1 MSESYRAL
9 TRAYRPQTFD
19 DVVSQEHVRDTL
31 KNAIRNNRISHA
43 YMFCGPRGVGKTTMA
58 RVLAREVNQVDAQLD
73 GEELTRTLNIIEID
87 AASNRK
93 IDDIRALKEVIR
105 VPPHNGRYKIFI
117 IDEVHMLTKEA
128 FNALLKTLEEPPEH
142 AIFIF
147 ATTEP
152 HKVLPTILSRVQRFD
167 FKRIAVSEIVER
179 LRTICEKESIQ
190 VDEESLHLIARQA
203 DGALRDALGMMDQA
217 VAFCGRTVRYE
228 ELLKALNMVGTRELF
243 EFVRLIL
250 ERESEGGLR
259 MVQQLVHDGV
269 DIQEF
274 LVSLTEHLR
283 NLYVATDPARKG
295 LIQASEEMLRQYA
308 EQASKLSEED
318 WMRMLH
324 LVSQA
329 QTTLRDARQPVI
341 QFEILL
347 LKLIHMGRAQ
357 EIATLI
363 DEVRELKK
371 KGVEPV
377 AGDDDSDRE
386 RPGDTAESDSDPGN
400 RKESPEP
407 EETSEPGGEPEPT
420 PLEPKSEEKS
430 VPEAPMS
437 ASGKGAT
444 EPTAP
449 THSEN
454 PAPGDD
460 SDSLFGRPSLGADPA
475 QESRPVDDAGTQ
487 HKRSSGAAA
496 GERRTE
502 SETVSRPP
510 DTPESGASDSSVAR
524 QGVPLSLDQVVGVWD
539 QLLELAGE
547 EAPRMLYFQLQ
558 RVQCREL
565 NGNHLEVAVENEFA
579 GRLLEENQ
587 ELLSR
592 LFARV
597 IGRAIRI
604 KGQVVADKGPK
615 RERMSPYERF
625 QEIQRKDP
633 TLKKIVELFGAEL
646 EY

>member
-31 KNAIRNNRISHA
+31 QNAIRNNRISHA

-58 RVLAREVNQVDAQLD
+58 RVLARAVNDVGEDLD
-73 GEELTRTLNIIEID
+73 GEDLTRTLNIIEMD
-87 AASNRK
+87 AASNRS
-93 IDDIRALKEVIR
+93 IEDIRALKEVIR
-105 VPPHNGRYKIFI
+105 VPPQNGRYKIFI

-167 FKRIAVSEIVER
+167 FKRIGVREIVDR
-179 LRTICEKESIQ
+179 LRFICNKESIE

-228 ELLKALNMVGTRELF
+228 ELLKALNLVGTRELF
-243 EFVRLIL
+243 ELVRRIL
-250 ERESEGGLR
+250 ERDSEGGLR
-259 MVQQLVHDGV
+259 MVQRLIHDGV

-274 LVSLTEHLR
+274 LVSLTDHLR
-283 NLYVATDPARKG
+283 NLYVATHSGRLG
-295 LIQASEEMLRQYA
+295 LIEASDEMRAQYV
-308 EQASKLSEED
+308 EQANALSEED

-324 LVSQA
+324 LVSQT
-329 QTTLRDARQPVI
+329 QLTLRDARQPVI

-371 KGVEPV
+371 KGIEPV
-377 AGDDDSDRE
+377 GDPDSNGQYSKPDTGRTD
-386 RPGDTAESDSDPGN
+386 PSGDHDHASAESEAAPSSVDAQGDSPD
-400 RKESPEP
+400 ESSRDGHPVHAVP
-407 EETSEPGGEPEPT
+407 DADKRSEPAQ
-420 PLEPKSEEKS
+420 SEE
-430 VPEAPMS
+430 VADDPA
-437 ASGKGAT
+437 GAGLD
-444 EPTAP
+444 
-449 THSEN
+449 
-454 PAPGDD
+454 GDN
-460 SDSLFGRPSLGADPA
+460 LFGRPSLGSDAE
-475 QESRPVDDAGTQ
+475 ESSVDTRSGSVEQSPESASLKGNGDSDDRPSFSGSDSGNEDDEAE
-487 HKRSSGAAA
+487 HASV
-496 GERRTE
+496 ERR
-502 SETVSRPP
+502 
-510 DTPESGASDSSVAR
+510 
-524 QGVPLSLDQVVGVWD
+524 PLNIDQVVEQWD
-539 QLLELAGE
+539 QLLELAE
-547 EAPRMLYFQLQ
+547 QKAPRMLYFQLQ
-558 RVQCREL
+558 RVQCRDL
-565 NGNHLEVAVENEFA
+565 TGNQLEVEVENEFA
-579 GRLLEENQ
+579 SRLLDENQ
-587 ELLSR
+587 ELLSQ
-592 LFARV
+592 LLARV
-597 IGRAIRI
+597 LGRTIRV
-604 KGQVVADKGPK
+604 KGIVTVSKEPT

-625 QEIQRKDP
+625 QEIQKKDP

>member
-31 KNAIRNNRISHA
+31 QNAIRNNRISHA

-58 RVLAREVNQVDAQLD
+58 RVLARAVNGVEEDLD
-73 GEELTRTLNIIEID
+73 GEDLTRTLNIIEMD

-93 IDDIRALKEVIR
+93 IEHIRALKEVIR
-105 VPPHNGRYKIFI
+105 VPPQNGRYKIFI

-167 FKRIAVSEIVER
+167 FKRIGVREIVDR
-179 LRTICEKESIQ
+179 LRTICRKESIE

-217 VAFCGRTVRYE
+217 VAFCGRTVQYD
-228 ELLKALNMVGTRELF
+228 ELLKALNLVGTHELF
-243 EFVRLIL
+243 EWVRLIL
-250 ERESEGGLR
+250 DRDSEGGLR
-259 MVQQLVHDGV
+259 MVQRLVHDGV

-283 NLYVATDPARKG
+283 NLYVATHPGRLG
-295 LIQASEEMLRQYA
+295 LIEASKEMQSQYA
-308 EQASKLSEED
+308 DQAKALSEED

-329 QTTLRDARQPVI
+329 QVTLRDARQPVI
-341 QFEILL
+341 QFEILM

-357 EIATLI
+357 ELATLI

-377 AGDDDSDRE
+377 SGSVRPDQKTGETPETSSSSADILDETRAKPNQEARAMPDAGNDSEPARSKKASDR
-386 RPGDTAESDSDPGN
+386 
-400 RKESPEP
+400 KE
-407 EETSEPGGEPEPT
+407 
-420 PLEPKSEEKS
+420 
-430 VPEAPMS
+430 
-437 ASGKGAT
+437 GADLD
-444 EPTAP
+444 
-449 THSEN
+449 SEN
-454 PAPGDD
+454 
-460 SDSLFGRPSLGADPA
+460 LFGRPSLGSDGEPEKPDASESSAITRSDP
-475 QESRPVDDAGTQ
+475 E
-487 HKRSSGAAA
+487 
-496 GERRTE
+496 ERNPGSTAM
-502 SETVSRPP
+502 
-510 DTPESGASDSSVAR
+510 ESGDETSPANPPSGMESGDNGEDDGQVTGNR
-524 QGVPLSLDQVVGVWD
+524 QPLKIEQIVEQWD
-539 QLLELAGE
+539 QLLELAE
-547 EAPRMLYFQLQ
+547 KKAPRMLYFQLQ
-558 RVQCREL
+558 RVQCRDL
-565 NGNHLEVAVENEFA
+565 TGNQLEVEVENEFSS
-579 GRLLEENQ
+579 RLLDENQ
-587 ELLSR
+587 ELLSQ

-597 IGRAIRI
+597 TGRMIRV
-604 KGQVVADKGPK
+604 KGTVSVSKEPK

-625 QEIQRKDP
+625 QEIQKKDP